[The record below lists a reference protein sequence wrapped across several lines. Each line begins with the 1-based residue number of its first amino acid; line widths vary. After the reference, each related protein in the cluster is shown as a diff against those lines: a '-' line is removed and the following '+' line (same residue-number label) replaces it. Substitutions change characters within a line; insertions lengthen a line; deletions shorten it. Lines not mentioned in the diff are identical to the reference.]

1 MAPRK
6 RKAPA
11 TPKRPEPVSSSRR
24 RSTRIGSSAEKSKY
38 FESDSGSGS
47 DSEDAHAPKRAK
59 SGNDAKYSGRRG
71 PKVESDA
78 SEDEYE
84 APDDDDDEE
93 EEEEDAADEASGDGS
108 EEEQDRSKPYKPSKK
123 KGAKPPVKT
132 ARDRKN
138 ADSGNE
144 DDDDDD
150 EDNLVTFIPHVK
162 LRELNGVEYA
172 DEKLHKNTLLFLKDL
187 KANNVRSWL
196 KSNDAEYRRSLTDWN
211 SFIETLTPRIVDVD
225 DTIPELP
232 AKDIVFR
239 IYRDIR
245 FSKDPTPYKPHYSA
259 VWSRAGRKGPYACYY
274 LHCEPGGKSFV
285 GGGLW
290 HPEAES
296 LRRLR
301 ASIDERPRRWKK
313 ALVEDDRLRRTF
325 LPKAKKGDEKSIFKA
340 FAVANANDALK
351 KKPRDYPQDHR
362 YIDLLKLR
370 NFTISKKI
378 SDDVF
383 TSDDGVDQLM
393 EIFRDMVGYVSITSY
408 RFCHSWPVAH
418 TYYATLQ
425 IAHLNSIVM
434 PEDGDDDD
442 DEDDDNANGEATDAT
457 D

>member
-11 TPKRPEPVSSSRR
+11 TPKRPQPVSSSRR

-47 DSEDAHAPKRAK
+47 DSDDAHVAKRAK
-59 SGNDAKYSGRRG
+59 TGDGTKYSGRRG

-93 EEEEDAADEASGDGS
+93 EDEEDAADEASGDGS
-108 EEEQDRSKPYKPSKK
+108 EEEQDKLKPYKPVKK
-123 KGAKPPVKT
+123 KGAKPPLKT
-132 ARDRKN
+132 GRDKDKN
-138 ADSGNE
+138 DFDKE
-144 DDDDDD
+144 DDSD
-150 EDNLVTFIPHVK
+150 EDNMVTFIPHVK
-162 LRELNGVEYA
+162 LRELDGVEYA
-172 DEKLHKNTLLFLKDL
+172 DEKLHRNTLLFLKDL

-301 ASIDERPRRWKK
+301 ASIDERPRRWRK

-325 LPKAKKGDEKSIFKA
+325 LPKSKKGDEKSIFKA

-362 YIDLLKLR
+362 YIELLKLR

-378 SDDVF
+378 PDDVF

-393 EIFRDMVGYVSITSY
+393 EIFGHMVGY
-408 RFCHSWPVAH
+408 
-418 TYYATLQ
+418 

-442 DEDDDNANGEATDAT
+442 DDDDDEDEDNANGEATDAT

>member
-47 DSEDAHAPKRAK
+47 DSDDAHVAKRAK
-59 SGNDAKYSGRRG
+59 IGDGAKYSGRRG

-93 EEEEDAADEASGDGS
+93 EEEDVADEASGDGS
-108 EEEQDRSKPYKPSKK
+108 EEEQDRPKPSKPSKK
-123 KGAKPPVKT
+123 KGAKPPIKT
-132 ARDRKN
+132 AQNRKN
-138 ADSGNE
+138 DDSGKEN

-162 LRELNGVEYA
+162 LRELDGVEYA

-211 SFIETLTPRIVDVD
+211 SFIETITPRIVDAD

-274 LHCEPGGKSFV
+274 LHCEPGGRSFV

-301 ASIDERPRRWKK
+301 ASIDERPRRWRK

-362 YIDLLKLR
+362 YIELLKLR

-378 SDDVF
+378 ADDVF

-393 EIFRDMVGYVSITSY
+393 EIFGDMVGYV
-408 RFCHSWPVAH
+408 
-418 TYYATLQ
+418 
-425 IAHLNSIVM
+425 AHLNSIVM

-442 DEDDDNANGEATDAT
+442 DDDEDDNNANGEASDAT

>member
-47 DSEDAHAPKRAK
+47 DSDDGHAVKRVK
-59 SGNDAKYSGRRG
+59 TGHDVKYSGRRG

-93 EEEEDAADEASGDGS
+93 EEEEEVDADDASGDGS
-108 EEEQDRSKPYKPSKK
+108 EEEQVRSKPHKPSKK
-123 KGAKPPVKT
+123 KEAKPPVKT

-138 ADSGNE
+138 DDSGKE
-144 DDDDDD
+144 DDDDDDDDD

-162 LRELNGVEYA
+162 LRELDGVEYA

-274 LHCEPGGKSFV
+274 LHCEPGGRSFA

-301 ASIDERPRRWKK
+301 ASIDERPRRWRK

-340 FAVANANDALK
+340 FAAANANDALK

-362 YIDLLKLR
+362 YIELLKLR
-370 NFTISKKI
+370 SFTISKKI
-378 SDDVF
+378 ADDVF
-383 TSDDGVDQLM
+383 TSDDGVDQLIG
-393 EIFRDMVGYVSITSY
+393 IFGDMVGYVT
-408 RFCHSWPVAH
+408 
-418 TYYATLQ
+418 
-425 IAHLNSIVM
+425 HLNSIVM
-434 PEDGDDDD
+434 PEDGDDDDDDDD

-457 D
+457 E